1 MINTTCDA
9 TAPSVKANA
18 KVANRSVLRGAGA
31 EAGMG
36 DVVETQTRG
45 CDAD

>member
-9 TAPSVKANA
+9 TAPSVKANT

-31 EAGMG
+31 DAGMG
-36 DVVETQTRG
+36 GVCGTRMSG